1 MALPFDK
8 KVAIGT
14 MGMIVGVAFWI
25 SPELGLLALGG
36 VLLLSLISGLSW
48 LLRRRKQR
56 ASRL

>member
-8 KVAIGT
+8 KAAVGT

-48 LLRRRKQR
+48 LLMRRKQR
-56 ASRL
+56 VSRL